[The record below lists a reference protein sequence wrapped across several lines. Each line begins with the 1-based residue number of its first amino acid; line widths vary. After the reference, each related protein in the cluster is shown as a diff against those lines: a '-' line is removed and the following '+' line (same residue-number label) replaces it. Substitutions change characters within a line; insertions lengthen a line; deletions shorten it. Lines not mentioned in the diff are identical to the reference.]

1 MIIVSQDKETI
12 TQSLDLTIDCT
23 YNECGEFPNIK
34 KEKVNFIIVDK
45 KYNMILAEYSTE
57 ERAKEVLKDLISR
70 YEAIELK
77 KIDTPEKEGYTLA
90 DYTPVYK
97 MPKE

>member
-23 YNECGEFPNIK
+23 YNECGEFPDFK
-34 KEKVNFIIVDK
+34 KEIINSCIVDR
-45 KYNMILAEYSTE
+45 KYNIILGKYKTE